1 MIFNLLYKELRL
13 AAHPNLFVFTLLGAL
28 VLVPAYPYGMV
39 FLFGCLG
46 PFITFTYGRE
56 TNDIYYTALLP
67 VKKRDIVKSKFA
79 LVVLSQVV
87 QLVISLPFAFLRLRL
102 LPGGNP
108 AGIEANVA
116 YYGFGLMIYTI
127 FNVIFLTHFFKS
139 GYKAG
144 WSFLW
149 AIIPATLGVLVME
162 IAVHFS
168 QLAWL
173 DSVEHAMML
182 RQLPI
187 LLIGLL
193 VYCIGNVIA
202 YRISAKHFDLV
213 DL

>member
-1 MIFNLLYKELRL
+1 MFSLLYKELRL

-28 VLVPAYPYGMV
+28 VIVPAYPYGMV

-79 LVVLSQVV
+79 LVVLSQIV
-87 QLVISLPFAFLRLRL
+87 QLLVSLPFALLRLRL
-102 LPGGNP
+102 LPEGNP

-116 YYGFGLMIYTI
+116 YYGFGLTIYTI

-139 GYKAG
+139 GYKVG
-144 WSFLW
+144 WSFLL
-149 AIIPATLGVLVME
+149 AIIPATLGVLAME
-162 IAVHFS
+162 IVVHFPHF
-168 QLAWL
+168 AWL
-173 DSVEHAMML
+173 DSVERTMMI

-187 LLIGLL
+187 LLMGLL
-193 VYCIGNVIA
+193 IYGLGITVSYL
-202 YRISAKHFDLV
+202 ISARRFDMV